1 MLNRITTL
9 FLLCCL
15 CLGAPEAGAS
25 SAPAARQSLV
35 PISRSTAEAML
46 GQMLMF
52 GFRGTGPEDPA
63 YGGDFK
69 SMLDFVGQG
78 KAGGVVLF
86 YTDYKTKKPGRNISG
101 PAQLKAM
108 NAALQ
113 AAASAS
119 PATAALKGESLPLLI
134 GVDQEGGRVRR
145 LFPAQG
151 FMDLPAPSAMGVM
164 EESAVYNYGL
174 RLGRELHSLGVNL
187 NFAPSLDINI
197 NPNNPVIGSL
207 GRSFGSTPEQVILK
221 AGSFGVGLTD
231 AGVAACFKHFPGH
244 GSSSGDSHLAFTDI
258 SKTWRQVELAPFS
271 LLLNNPAFPTKS
283 SYMVMPGHLFNSAY
297 DDKHPAS
304 LSAKTVNGL
313 LRGVI
318 GWQGVVVS
326 DDLQMKAVSDH
337 YDLEQTILLS
347 VEAGVDIL
355 LFGNNLDYDPQLSEK
370 VWQTARRLLHE
381 KKIRPER
388 VAESYERI
396 VRLKKWLAEQ
406 Q

>member
-1 MLNRITTL
+1 MLNRIVPLLLL
-9 FLLCCL
+9 FSL
-15 CLGAPEAGAS
+15 CLAAPGAGEGAS
-25 SAPAARQSLV
+25 RKMLPV
-35 PISRSTAEAML
+35 SRSTAEAML

-52 GFRGTGPEDPA
+52 GFRGTGPDDPDHA
-63 YGGDFK
+63 GDFQA
-69 SMLDFVGQG
+69 MLDFVKQG

-86 YTDYKTKKPGRNISG
+86 YTDYATRKPGRNISG
-101 PAQLKAM
+101 PEQLKAM

-113 AAASAS
+113 AAASSS
-119 PATAALKGESLPLLI
+119 PAAAALKGESLPLLI

-164 EESAVYNYGL
+164 QESAVHNYGL
-174 RLGRELHSLGVNL
+174 RLGEELHSLGVNL
-187 NFAPSLDINI
+187 NFAPSLDLNL
-197 NPNNPVIGSL
+197 NPGNPVIGSL
-207 GRSFGSTPEQVILK
+207 GRSFGNTPELVIRK
-221 AGSFGVGLTD
+221 AGAFGVGLTE

-258 SKTWRQVELAPFS
+258 SKTWKREELQPY
-271 LLLNNPAFPTKS
+271 LVLLNNPAFPKEA
-283 SYMVMPGHLFNSAY
+283 SYLVMPGHLFNSAH
-297 DDKHPAS
+297 DDKYPAS

-313 LRGVI
+313 LRGKI

-337 YDLEQTILLS
+337 YSLEETILLS
-347 VEAGVDIL
+347 MEAGVDIL
-355 LFGNNLDYDPQLSEK
+355 LFGNNLDYDPELPEK
-370 VWQTARRLLHE
+370 VWQAARRLLHE

-396 VRLKKWLAEQ
+396 IRLKKWLVERQ
-406 Q
+406 